1 VEVQEAKPHGGVSG
15 QSPAFWLP
23 NPLPA
28 ANRCLVTTFL
38 LQLSAWL
45 PGPLRAH
52 ASEARLRT
60 LVQFVMFGLVGL
72 VGFVIDTGTVY
83 ALRGFVGLYVAGL
96 AAYFTAATGTWI
108 CNRLWTF
115 RHVSRTAPWH
125 VQWWR
130 FLTANLGGFVINR
143 GIYMLLITFVGVAA
157 REPVIAVFAGALAGM
172 TLNFNLS
179 RKMVF
184 R

>member
-1 VEVQEAKPHGGVSG
+1 
-15 QSPAFWLP
+15 
-23 NPLPA
+23 
-28 ANRCLVTTFL
+28 
-38 LQLSAWL
+38 
-45 PGPLRAH
+45 
-52 ASEARLRT
+52 
-60 LVQFVMFGLVGL
+60 
-72 VGFVIDTGTVY
+72 VIDTGTVY

-96 AAYFTAATGTWI
+96 AAYFTAATVTWI

-115 RHVSRTAPWH
+115 RHVPRTVPWH

-143 GIYMLLITFVGVAA
+143 GIYMLLITFVDVAA
-157 REPVIAVFAGALAGM
+157 REPVIAVFAGAIAGM